1 MNIRDFEYLIAID
14 EVKSFVKAAE
24 RCNVSQPAL
33 SQQVQKIELQL
44 NCTIFERNQK
54 EVITTKKGQMIL
66 KHALEIIN
74 SFKQIKSINQATPPL
89 NIGLIPTICPYLL
102 PLIVDSIK
110 IELPDYKIY
119 FHELK
124 TEDLLKNLKS
134 GKIEIGIIA
143 HFPHL
148 IDSKLFYQKLYD
160 EEFLLALPKDSNL
173 SEKDFGNIIATKQLM
188 LLTEGNCMSENIKDI
203 CSIYENTS
211 YSDFSATNI
220 ETIKNMIKINNG
232 AGLLPQLS
240 CQNDNDL
247 KLIKFT
253 KPKFRE
259 IGIVTRSSFASKEIT
274 SNLTDLIKRNT
285 IKNSNL

>member
-1 MNIRDFEYLIAID
+1 MNIRDFKYLIAID

-24 RCNVSQPAL
+24 KCNVSQPAL
-33 SQQVQKIELQL
+33 SQQVKRIELQL
-44 NCTIFERNQK
+44 DCTIFERNQK
-54 EVITTKKGQMIL
+54 EVVTTKKGQIVL
-66 KHALEIIN
+66 KHAHEIIN
-74 SFKQIKSINQATPPL
+74 SFKQIKTINQSTPPL

-110 IELPDYKIY
+110 AKLPDYKIY

-124 TEDLLKNLKS
+124 TEELIQNLKS
-134 GKIEIGIIA
+134 GEIEIGIIA

-160 EEFLLALPKDSNL
+160 EDFLLALPKDSNL

-203 CSIYENTS
+203 CSIYKNTS

-232 AGLLPQLS
+232 AGLLPELS
-240 CQNDNDL
+240 CLDEQNL
-247 KLIKFT
+247 KLIKFA

-259 IGIVTRSSFASKEIT
+259 IGLIARSSFANKEII
-274 SNLTDLIKRNT
+274 SNLTNLIKNNVS
-285 IKNSNL
+285 KLD